1 VLRRSSVTLTVAGF
15 VLFLIAI
22 ASVAPLFAAGKGDP
36 CREKGIV
43 VRNATMLNL
52 WYKKNDG
59 QCTIW
64 IHEHL
69 VTIKPEDGM
78 KIFSGMDCTVL
89 YCKNNPAYKEYRSVD
104 TNGNCRVRIL
114 PDCRLSDM

>member
-1 VLRRSSVTLTVAGF
+1 MKKSTGIFLFALFVATLTVAPSF
-15 VLFLIAI
+15 VTADE
-22 ASVAPLFAAGKGDP
+22 DP
-36 CREKGIV
+36 CREAGII

-52 WYKKNDG
+52 WYKKNGG

-69 VTIKPEDGM
+69 VTIKPEGGVE
-78 KIFSGMDCTVL
+78 IFSGMDCTAF
-89 YCKNNPAYKEYRSVD
+89 YCRNNPTYREYRSVD

-114 PDCRLSDM
+114 PYCRLSDM